1 MSRKFQS
8 DNTLLAEMGERLA
21 QRRIESGL
29 TQANLA
35 KQAGI
40 GRATVERMEAGH
52 STQMSS
58 FVRVL
63 RVLGLLEEFLG
74 MIPEPGPGPMD
85 LLKNRPKQRQRASSQ
100 RKPGAKGDIWTWSD
114 DS

>member
-1 MSRKFQS
+1 MNQ
-8 DNTLLAEMGERLA
+8 NLLTDESILRQTGERLA
-21 QRRIESGL
+21 QRRIENGL
-29 TQANLA
+29 TQADLA
-35 KQAGI
+35 AEAGI
-40 GRATVERMEAGH
+40 GRATVERLEAGR

-74 MIPEPGPGPMD
+74 LVPEPGPGPMD
-85 LLKNRPKQRQRASSQ
+85 LLKKRPKVRQRAST
-100 RKPGAKGDIWTWSD
+100 RRNPGEEQETWRWSD

>member
-1 MSRKFQS
+1 MKSNLLS
-8 DNTLLAEMGERLA
+8 DDAVLRELGERLA
-21 QRRIESGL
+21 QHRIESDL

-63 RVLGLLEEFLG
+63 RVLGFLEEFLSL
-74 MIPEPGPGPMD
+74 IPESGPGPMD

-100 RKPGAKGDIWTWSD
+100 RKPGAEGDVWTWSD
-114 DS
+114 ES